1 MKEIS
6 NNELKNDDKNDMK
19 IKEDNS
25 KHLSE
30 LKEYKSIGK

>member
-1 MKEIS
+1 
-6 NNELKNDDKNDMK
+6 MK

-30 LKEYKSIGK
+30 LKEYKSIGKWTQNIQINSLTK